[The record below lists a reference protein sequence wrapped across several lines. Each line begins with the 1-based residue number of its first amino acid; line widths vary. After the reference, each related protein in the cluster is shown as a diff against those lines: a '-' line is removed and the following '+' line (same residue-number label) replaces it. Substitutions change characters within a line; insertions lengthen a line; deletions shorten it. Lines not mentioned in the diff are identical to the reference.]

1 MVLNEIMGELYQY
14 AGCLIFKLYIGNVF
28 YRQETRRYVTLNY
41 KKNNNYISLEKIAD
55 LDKLVDYSAELLYNN
70 GVILTPT
77 DTVYGLICLPTSD
90 IAIKRIFEM
99 KGRPVNRH
107 LPIIVADWQQAESE
121 LPIVWKQSARKLAD
135 SFWPGAL
142 TIACGVIENDVEW
155 LKGRV
160 EVGIRV
166 PNHIYV
172 QNLAR
177 KMGPLLMTSA
187 NRHGEDTP
195 HTIEGALGSLTIAPS
210 LAIDG
215 GLLSGAPSTLVNV
228 NLPEPKVER
237 VGSISVSEIA
247 RVIYYE

>member
-1 MVLNEIMGELYQY
+1 MIFTDKKRGIVLVYENS
-14 AGCLIFKLYIGNVF
+14 ND
-28 YRQETRRYVTLNY
+28 R
-41 KKNNNYISLEKIAD
+41 ISLEKITD
-55 LDKLVDYSAELLYNN
+55 LDEFVNYSAELLCDN

-90 IAIKRIFEM
+90 IAIKKIFEM
-99 KGRPVNRH
+99 KGRPVNCH

-121 LPIVWKQSARKLAD
+121 LPIVWNQSARKLAEK
-135 SFWPGAL
+135 FWPGAL
-142 TIACGVIENDVEW
+142 TLACGIIENDVKW

-166 PNHIYV
+166 PDHIYI
-172 QNLAR
+172 QKLAR

-187 NRHGEDTP
+187 NKHGEDTP
-195 HTIEGALGSLTIAPS
+195 HTIEGALSDLAMAPS

-237 VGSISVSEIA
+237 VGFIQESEIE
-247 RVIYYE
+247 RVVYHG

>member
-1 MVLNEIMGELYQY
+1 MDYE
-14 AGCLIFKLYIGNVF
+14 
-28 YRQETRRYVTLNY
+28 NY
-41 KKNNNYISLEKIAD
+41 NDRILLKDVKD
-55 LDKLVDYSAELLYNN
+55 LDKLVGYSAELLCDN

-90 IAIKRIFEM
+90 IAIKKIFEM

-121 LPIVWKQSARKLAD
+121 LPIVWNQPARKLAD
-135 SFWPGAL
+135 KFWPGAL
-142 TIACGVIENDVEW
+142 TLACGIVENNVKW
-155 LKGRV
+155 LDWRV

-166 PNHIYV
+166 PDHIYI
-172 QNLAR
+172 QKLAR

-187 NRHGEDTP
+187 NKHGEDTP
-195 HTIEGALGSLTIAPS
+195 HTIEGALENFTIAPS
-210 LAIDG
+210 LVIDG

-237 VGSISVSEIA
+237 VGFIPESEIEM
-247 RVIYYE
+247 VIYHG

>member
-1 MVLNEIMGELYQY
+1 MDYE
-14 AGCLIFKLYIGNVF
+14 
-28 YRQETRRYVTLNY
+28 
-41 KKNNNYISLEKIAD
+41 KNNDFISLEKVIN
-55 LDKLVDYSAELLYNN
+55 LDKLVDYSAELLYND

-90 IAIKRIFEM
+90 IAIKKIFEM
-99 KGRPVNRH
+99 KERPVNRH
-107 LPIIVADWQQAESE
+107 LPIIVAEWQQAESE
-121 LPIVWKQSARKLAD
+121 LPIVWNQAARKLAD
-135 SFWPGAL
+135 RFWPGAL
-142 TIACGVIENDVEW
+142 TIACGVTNNDMKW
-155 LKGRV
+155 LEGRV

-166 PNHIYV
+166 PDHIYI
-172 QNLAR
+172 QKLAR

-195 HTIEGALGSLTIAPS
+195 HTIEGALGSLAIAPS

-237 VGSISVSEIA
+237 VGSIPDSEIA
-247 RVIYYE
+247 RVIYYG

>member
-1 MVLNEIMGELYQY
+1 MDHE
-14 AGCLIFKLYIGNVF
+14 
-28 YRQETRRYVTLNY
+28 
-41 KKNNNYISLEKIAD
+41 NNNDCISLKEIAD
-55 LDKLVDYSAELLYNN
+55 LDKLVNYSAELLYDN

-90 IAIKRIFEM
+90 IAIKKIFEM

-121 LPIVWKQSARKLAD
+121 LPIAWNQPARKLAEK
-135 SFWPGAL
+135 FWPGAL
-142 TIACGVIENDVEW
+142 TLACGIIENDVKW
-155 LKGRV
+155 LEGRV

-166 PNHIYV
+166 PDHTYV
-172 QNLAR
+172 QKLAR

-195 HTIEGALGSLTIAPS
+195 HTIEGALGSLVIAPS

-237 VGSISVSEIA
+237 VGTIPESEIE
-247 RVIYYE
+247 RVIYHG

>member
-1 MVLNEIMGELYQY
+1 MH
-14 AGCLIFKLYIGNVF
+14 
-28 YRQETRRYVTLNY
+28 YVNY
-41 KKNNNYISLEKIAD
+41 NNKISLEDVID
-55 LDKLVDYSAELLYNN
+55 LDNLVDYSAELLCDN

-90 IAIKRIFEM
+90 IAIKKIFEM

-107 LPIIVADWQQAESE
+107 LPIIVADWQQAQSE
-121 LPIVWKQSARKLAD
+121 LPIVWNQPARELAD
-135 SFWPGAL
+135 KFWPGAL
-142 TIACGVIENDVEW
+142 TLACGVIENNVKW
-155 LKGRV
+155 LEGRV

-166 PNHIYV
+166 PDHIYI
-172 QNLAR
+172 QKLAR

-187 NRHGEDTP
+187 NKHGQDTP
-195 HTIEGALGSLTIAPS
+195 HTIEGALGDLAFAPS

-237 VGSISVSEIA
+237 VGFIPEPEIE
-247 RVIYYE
+247 RVVYHG

>member
-1 MVLNEIMGELYQY
+1 MDHE
-14 AGCLIFKLYIGNVF
+14 
-28 YRQETRRYVTLNY
+28 
-41 KKNNNYISLEKIAD
+41 KNNYVVSLEKIVD
-55 LDKLVDYSAELLYNN
+55 LDKLVDHSVELLYNN

-77 DTVYGLICLPTSD
+77 DTVYGLICLRTSD

-99 KGRPVNRH
+99 KERPVSRH

-121 LPIVWKQSARKLAD
+121 LPIVWNQAARKLAD
-135 SFWPGAL
+135 RFWPGAL
-142 TIACGVIENDVEW
+142 TIACGVIENDVKW
-155 LKGRV
+155 LEGRV
-160 EVGIRV
+160 EVGIRA
-166 PNHIYV
+166 PNYIYI
-172 QNLAR
+172 QKLAR

-195 HTIEGALGSLTIAPS
+195 HTIEGALSSLAIAPS

-237 VGSISVSEIA
+237 VGSIPDSEIA
-247 RVIYYE
+247 RVIYDG

>member
-1 MVLNEIMGELYQY
+1 MDYE
-14 AGCLIFKLYIGNVF
+14 
-28 YRQETRRYVTLNY
+28 
-41 KKNNNYISLEKIAD
+41 NNNDSISLEKIVD
-55 LDKLVDYSAELLYNN
+55 LDKLVDYSAELLYDN

-90 IAIKRIFEM
+90 VAIKKIFEM

-107 LPIIVADWQQAESE
+107 IPIIVSDWQQAKSE
-121 LPIVWKQSARKLAD
+121 LPIVWNQLSRKLAD
-135 SFWPGAL
+135 RFWPGAL
-142 TIACGVIENDVEW
+142 TLACGIVKNNVKW
-155 LKGRV
+155 LEGRV

-166 PNHIYV
+166 PDHIYI
-172 QNLAR
+172 QKLAR

-187 NRHGEDTP
+187 NRHGENTP
-195 HTIEGALGSLTIAPS
+195 HTIEGALGSLVIAPS

-237 VGSISVSEIA
+237 VGSIPVSEIE
-247 RVIYYE
+247 RVVNYG

>member
-1 MVLNEIMGELYQY
+1 MDYENDSD
-14 AGCLIFKLYIGNVF
+14 C
-28 YRQETRRYVTLNY
+28 
-41 KKNNNYISLEKIAD
+41 ISLKKIAD

-90 IAIKRIFEM
+90 IAIKKIFEM

-107 LPIIVADWQQAESE
+107 LPIIVADWQQAKSE
-121 LPIVWKQSARKLAD
+121 LPIVCNQPARKLAEK
-135 SFWPGAL
+135 FWPGAL
-142 TIACGVIENDVEW
+142 TLACGIIENDVKW
-155 LKGRV
+155 LEGRV

-166 PNHIYV
+166 PDHIYI
-172 QNLAR
+172 QKLAK

-195 HTIEGALGSLTIAPS
+195 HTIEGALGSLEKAPS

-215 GLLSGAPSTLVNV
+215 GVLSGAPSTLVNV
-228 NLPEPKVER
+228 NLLEPKVER
-237 VGSISVSEIA
+237 VGSIPESEIE
-247 RVIYYE
+247 RVIYHG

>member
-1 MVLNEIMGELYQY
+1 MYYE
-14 AGCLIFKLYIGNVF
+14 
-28 YRQETRRYVTLNY
+28 
-41 KKNNNYISLEKIAD
+41 NNNNCISLKEIAD
-55 LDKLVDYSAELLYNN
+55 LDKLVNYSAELLYDD

-90 IAIKRIFEM
+90 IAIKKIFEM

-107 LPIIVADWQQAESE
+107 LPIIVADWQQAEAE
-121 LPIVWKQSARKLAD
+121 LPIVWNQPARELAEK
-135 SFWPGAL
+135 FWPGAL
-142 TIACGVIENDVEW
+142 TLACGIIENDVKW
-155 LKGRV
+155 LEGRV

-166 PNHIYV
+166 PDHIYI
-172 QNLAR
+172 QKLAR

-195 HTIEGALGSLTIAPS
+195 HTIEGALGSLVIAPS

-237 VGSISVSEIA
+237 VGTIPESEIE
-247 RVIYYE
+247 RVIYHG

>member
-1 MVLNEIMGELYQY
+1 MDHE
-14 AGCLIFKLYIGNVF
+14 
-28 YRQETRRYVTLNY
+28 
-41 KKNNNYISLEKIAD
+41 NNNDCISLKEIAD
-55 LDKLVDYSAELLYNN
+55 LDKLVNYSAELLYDN

-90 IAIKRIFEM
+90 IAIKKIFEM

-107 LPIIVADWQQAESE
+107 LPIIVADWQQAEFE
-121 LPIVWKQSARKLAD
+121 LPIAWNQPARKLAEK
-135 SFWPGAL
+135 FWPGAL
-142 TIACGVIENDVEW
+142 TLACGVIENDVKW
-155 LKGRV
+155 LEGRV

-166 PNHIYV
+166 PDHTYV
-172 QNLAR
+172 QKLAR

-195 HTIEGALGSLTIAPS
+195 HTIEGALGSLVIAPS

-237 VGSISVSEIA
+237 VGSIPESEIE
-247 RVIYYE
+247 RVIYHG

>member
-1 MVLNEIMGELYQY
+1 MYYE
-14 AGCLIFKLYIGNVF
+14 
-28 YRQETRRYVTLNY
+28 
-41 KKNNNYISLEKIAD
+41 NNNNCISLKEIAD
-55 LDKLVDYSAELLYNN
+55 LDKLVNYSAELLYDN

-90 IAIKRIFEM
+90 IAIKKIFEM

-107 LPIIVADWQQAESE
+107 LPVIVADWQQAESE
-121 LPIVWKQSARKLAD
+121 LPIAWNQSARKLAEK
-135 SFWPGAL
+135 FWPGAL
-142 TIACGVIENDVEW
+142 TLACGLIENDVKW
-155 LKGRV
+155 LEGRV

-166 PNHIYV
+166 PDHTYV
-172 QNLAR
+172 QKLAR

-195 HTIEGALGSLTIAPS
+195 HTIEGALGSLVIAPS

-215 GLLSGAPSTLVNV
+215 GVLSGAPSTLVNV

-237 VGSISVSEIA
+237 VGTIPESEIE
-247 RVIYYE
+247 RVIYHG